1 MTSREPP
8 FSNVLPYKLK
18 CVTCSQVQKYKCS
31 EKFRICES
39 SKADDLRKIATF
51 FMDDVYTRTCDLT
64 TNEAMFSADLYYHET
79 CYLEYYKSYSDSITT
94 NSMTLQKQV
103 ILKPM
108 TLTAKLIIKSYI
120 PEIKRVINHGDGI
133 SLSEIREL
141 IQDNE
146 NITIHNKQIYSIRRT
161 WKKHTVLHSR
171 QKKSIII
178 RLIIVRFNCR
188 YYKYDPIIRHD
199 KKRSQVNSYCT
210 KASRL

>member
-64 TNEAMFSADLYYHET
+64 TNEAMFSADLYYHKT

-161 WKKHTVLHSR
+161 WKKHTVLHPR

-199 KKRSQVNSYCT
+199 KKHSQVNSYCT